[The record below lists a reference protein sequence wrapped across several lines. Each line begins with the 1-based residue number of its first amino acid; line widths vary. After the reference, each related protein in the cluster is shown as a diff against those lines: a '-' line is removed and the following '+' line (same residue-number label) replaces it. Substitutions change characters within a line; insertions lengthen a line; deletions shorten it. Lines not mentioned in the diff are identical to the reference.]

1 MPSHRPDIPFPLGAF
16 SACRALAI
24 ADATT
29 WGAVTAIVGAWWASG
44 CAPLPDDASGLAVLA
59 RCSPRQWRRVQAPVR
74 AALAELLPGLA
85 AEYARGRRM
94 AAKRRAAASHAAKV
108 RHGRTVRGEVRPVVD
123 SAFLTEPAVSP
134 GLSWSETA
142 EAASRVR
149 RQAPS
154 ADETKIGSASKA
166 GRLIDTYRPLHR

>member
-94 AAKRRAAASHAAKV
+94 AAKRRAAASHAAAQLTNV
-108 RHGRTVRGEVRPVVD
+108 LLWHCSTV
-123 SAFLTEPAVSP
+123 SSSST
-134 GLSWSETA
+134 
-142 EAASRVR
+142 
-149 RQAPS
+149 
-154 ADETKIGSASKA
+154 
-166 GRLIDTYRPLHR
+166 RPLVLKSGVNNHEC